1 MNDLILKSSL
11 GILTIASAILPLGG
25 CGPDYRSLRIQGQ
38 AAQLDG
44 AYGAARVLFLEAE
57 QIRPRRVE
65 NLHDLG
71 ACSVLLAQEKFAQ
84 MNHAAAMR
92 ELDAAIAYYSR
103 AIDAHPGHQA
113 SLEGKQIALKLKGQ
127 YDEALEHAEW
137 AARFVGPS
145 ARQFMLLARELQER
159 GDEDAALLRYRQ
171 AVAVEPNNAKAHAA
185 FAKFLLD
192 YDNEPAAVYHLRQ
205 AYRCDP
211 GITWVVDELAQRGA
225 LPPLVS
231 EARQSP

>member
-1 MNDLILKSSL
+1 MNSLILRSGL
-11 GILTIASAILPLGG
+11 GILTIATVILPSGG
-25 CGPDYRSLRIQGQ
+25 CGPDYRFLRMQGQ

-57 QIRPRRVE
+57 QVNPRRVE

-71 ACSVLLAQEKFAQ
+71 ACSVLMAREKFEQ

-92 ELDAAIAYYSR
+92 ELDAAVAYYSR
-103 AIDAHPGHQA
+103 AIDVHPGHQA
-113 SLEGKQIALKLKGQ
+113 SLEGKRIALRLKGRF
-127 YDEALEHAEW
+127 DEALEHAEW
-137 AARFVGPS
+137 VARFVGPS
-145 ARQFMLLARELQER
+145 AQQYMLLARELEER

-171 AVAVEPNNAKAHAA
+171 AVAVEPNNAEAHAT

-192 YDNEPAAVYHLRQ
+192 YDNEPAAVYHLQQ

-211 GITWVVDELAQRGA
+211 SNAWVLDELTDRGA
-225 LPPLVS
+225 LPPLVN
-231 EARQSP
+231 EALLSP